1 MGCNHDRQGE
11 YSPDPWG
18 EAVSLLPMEIKK
30 RGLQTLQL
38 SLFCRRPCIIA
49 RRVLFLFLLFDWHN
63 DAAVSIVQG
72 KGMSV
77 HDNDSLLIFDGKEG
91 KRVGILVDGDK
102 MFSVRKN
109 RQILWVVS
117 ADGEDG
123 LHTEKSVFLID
134 FKEAHA
140 VVPGIG
146 AKGILSI
153 VRKTK
158 GTGSGKF
165 IAFFWNRRKIG
176 RASCRERV

>member
-1 MGCNHDRQGE
+1 
-11 YSPDPWG
+11 
-18 EAVSLLPMEIKK
+18 
-30 RGLQTLQL
+30 
-38 SLFCRRPCIIA
+38 
-49 RRVLFLFLLFDWHN
+49 
-63 DAAVSIVQG
+63 
-72 KGMSV
+72 
-77 HDNDSLLIFDGKEG
+77 
-91 KRVGILVDGDK
+91 

-165 IAFFWNRRKIG
+165 IAFFWNRRNQLLEFKFRMAFFID
-176 RASCRERV
+176 EVID